1 MRKLLNQLWQDDQ
14 GAIIATEYLFVV
26 TILVI
31 GLVVGLAGL
40 REAINTELTELG
52 NAILAVSQGFT
63 VSGSSG
69 DSGSFDGFGT
79 FDTPGLLTD
88 PIQTPPFPSF
98 IDAYPGN

>member
-1 MRKLLNQLWQDDQ
+1 MRKMMQRLWQDDQ
-14 GAIIATEYLFVV
+14 GALIAAEYLFVA

-31 GLVVGLAGL
+31 GTVVGLAGL

-52 NAILAVSQGFT
+52 NAILSISQGFT
-63 VSGSSG
+63 VSGMSG

-79 FDTPGLLTD
+79 FDTPALLTD
-88 PIQTPPFPSF
+88 PTQTPPFPSF